1 MDDNNIVAKDA
12 SATKVN
18 TEKLSPLD
26 EYATKIS
33 LEDREV
39 FRDTEDGVQFR
50 NVSWQSATIIFLK
63 IQFAMSILAVP
74 GALAVL
80 GAVGGALSIV
90 GWQALNTCMSPMWK
104 SKNIE
109 LIDI

>member
-1 MDDNNIVAKDA
+1 MSTDHPPAKDFLA
-12 SATKVN
+12 VEVNAEKTPSTNEYPTKQ
-18 TEKLSPLD
+18 
-26 EYATKIS
+26 A

-39 FRDTEDGVQFR
+39 FHDTEDGVQFR

-90 GWQALNTCMSPMWK
+90 GWQALNTCT
-104 SKNIE
+104 
-109 LIDI
+109 